1 LGELRYLAIETS
13 GRIGRAGLGLDG
25 QLIAE
30 RLLDETR
37 RHARDLMPICRAL
50 LQKENWKPAD
60 LSAVVVSLG
69 PGSYTGLRVGIMAAK
84 AMAYV
89 LNCRLIG
96 IPTFEVFARQ
106 GEVDRQK
113 LDVIGDALKEKLYV
127 QRFAR
132 SSQDARWTPDTKLTI
147 VSISEWLAGLSD
159 SVAVTGPGLRLVADR
174 IPRQIRIPSATSHEA
189 GLAALLALGHERI
202 ASADASAVFSLE
214 PIYLRPSSAE
224 EQWADRSGQT

>member
-1 LGELRYLAIETS
+1 LADLRYLAIETS

-25 QLIAE
+25 HMIAE
-30 RLLDETR
+30 RTLDETR
-37 RHARDLMPICRAL
+37 RHARDLMPICREL
-50 LQKENWKPAD
+50 LQEENWKPAD
-60 LSAVVVSLG
+60 LAGVVVSLG

-84 AMAYV
+84 AMAYA

-106 GEVDRQK
+106 AEGDRDK
-113 LDVIGDALKEKLYV
+113 LDVIGDALKGKLYV

-132 SSQDARWTPDTKLTI
+132 RSQDARWTPETKLTI
-147 VSISEWLAGLSD
+147 VSVSEWLAGLPD
-159 SVAVTGPGLRLVADR
+159 NVAVTGPGLRLVADR
-174 IPRQIRIPSATSHEA
+174 IPRQNLIPSATHHEP

-224 EQWADRSGQT
+224 EQWANRPSQC